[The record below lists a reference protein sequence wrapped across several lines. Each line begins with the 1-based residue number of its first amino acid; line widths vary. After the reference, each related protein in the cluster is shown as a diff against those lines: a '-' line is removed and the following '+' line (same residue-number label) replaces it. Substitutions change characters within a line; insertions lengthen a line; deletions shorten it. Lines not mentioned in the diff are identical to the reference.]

1 MNIISVKNNPALCE
15 KIKAYCA
22 ENWSKIS
29 EVFAK
34 TADES
39 VSAEALPKTWVL
51 LGGEKE
57 DTILGFC
64 QLAENDHLTRFS
76 DRSPFLASLF
86 IDKTIRGGG
95 WGELLISHAKYE
107 AARLG
112 YEKLYV
118 STDHIGYYEKYGFR
132 EIGLDID
139 AWGRPTKVYA
149 AYTPSEVDFE
159 QFDRA
164 NPVPDRINLEHV
176 KLQRGSALD
185 PNPAKTLFL
194 EKRFRIPKAES
205 RKWFSLAAFSD
216 GRLVGWVNFI
226 RNFWDPMNWY
236 LGDLDVAPDFRRKGI
251 SRRLIERG
259 LDQIRSKMSG
269 GEFVYSYIEKENTPS
284 ILLHQSLGFIDTG
297 ECRPFENF
305 IHGEDETTYLLQ
317 L

>member
-1 MNIISVKNNPALCE
+1 MKIVSLQGNPALCE
-15 KIKAYCA
+15 EIKQYCA

-39 VSAEALPKTWVL
+39 VSAEALPQTWVM

-57 DTILGFC
+57 DTVLGFY
-64 QLAENDHLTRFS
+64 QLAEHDCLTRFS

-159 QFDRA
+159 RFDRA
-164 NPVPDRINLEHV
+164 NPVPDRINREHV
-176 KLQRGSALD
+176 KFQWGLTLD
-185 PNPAKTLFL
+185 PNPAKILYL
-194 EKRFRIPKAES
+194 ERLRIHNAAPG
-205 RKWFSLAAFSD
+205 KWFSLAAFSD
-216 GRLVGWVNFI
+216 SRLVGWVNFL
-226 RNFWDPMNWY
+226 RNSGDPLNWC
-236 LGDLDVAPDFRRKGI
+236 LGDLAVASDFRRKGI

-259 LDQIRSKMSG
+259 LEQIRSTMSG

-284 ILLHQSLGFIDTG
+284 ILLHKSLGFTDTG
-297 ECRPFENF
+297 ECRPFGNL

>member
-1 MNIISVKNNPALCE
+1 MKIVSLQGNPELCLQ
-15 KIKAYCA
+15 IKTYCA
-22 ENWSKIS
+22 EQWSKIS

-39 VSAEALPKTWVL
+39 VSAEALPQTWIM

-57 DTILGFC
+57 ETILGFC
-64 QLAENDHLTRFS
+64 QLAERDYLTRFS

-86 IDKTIRGGG
+86 IDKTIRGGE

-159 QFDRA
+159 RFDRA
-164 NPVPDRINLEHV
+164 NPVPDRIRREHANF
-176 KLQRGSALD
+176 RWGTLD
-185 PNPAKTLFL
+185 PNPAKSLYM
-194 EKRFRIPKAES
+194 ERFSFPEAAPG
-205 RKWFSLAAFSD
+205 KWFSLAAFSD

-226 RNFWDPMNWY
+226 RNWGDPLNWY
-236 LGDLDVAPDFRRKGI
+236 LGDLAVAPDFRRKGI
-251 SRRLIERG
+251 ARRLIERG

-297 ECRPFENF
+297 ECRPFENLIF
-305 IHGEDETTYLLQ
+305 GEDETTYLLQ

>member
-1 MNIISVKNNPALCE
+1 MKIVSLQGNPELCSRVKV
-15 KIKAYCA
+15 YCA
-22 ENWSKIS
+22 ENWNKVS
-29 EVFAK
+29 EVFAE
-34 TADES
+34 TADKS
-39 VSAEALPKTWVL
+39 VSAEALPQTWVL
-51 LGGEKE
+51 LGGEE
-57 DTILGFC
+57 ENTILGFC
-64 QLAENDHLTRFS
+64 QLAEHDYLTRFS
-76 DRSPFLASLF
+76 DRSPFLTSLF

-95 WGELLISHAKYE
+95 WGEMPISHAKYE

-159 QFDRA
+159 RFDRA
-164 NPVPDRINLEHV
+164 NPVPDRVHLEHT
-176 KLQRGSALD
+176 KFQWGSALD
-185 PNPAKTLFL
+185 PNPAKTLYI
-194 EKRFRIPKAES
+194 EKNFRIPKAVS
-205 RKWFSLAAFSD
+205 RKWFSFAAFSD

-226 RNFWDPMNWY
+226 RNSGNPLSWC
-236 LGDLDVAPDFRRKGI
+236 LGDLVVAPDFRRKGI
-251 SRRLIERG
+251 ARRLIERG

-269 GEFVYSYIEKENTPS
+269 GESVCSYIEKENTPS
-284 ILLHQSLGFIDTG
+284 ILLHKSLGFIDTG

>member
-1 MNIISVKNNPALCE
+1 MRIVSLQGNPELCLQ
-15 KIKAYCA
+15 IKAYCA
-22 ENWSKIS
+22 EQWSKIS
-29 EVFAK
+29 EVFAEN
-34 TADES
+34 ADKS
-39 VSAEALPKTWVL
+39 VSAEALPQTWVM

-57 DTILGFC
+57 DTVLGFC
-64 QLAENDHLTRFS
+64 QLAERDCLTRFS

-86 IDKTIRGGG
+86 IGKDLRGWG

-139 AWGRPTKVYA
+139 VWGRPTKVYA

-159 QFDRA
+159 RFDRA
-164 NPVPDRINLEHV
+164 NPVPDRIRLEHA
-176 KLQRGSALD
+176 KFRWGPTLD
-185 PNPAKTLFL
+185 PNPAKTLYM
-194 EKRFRIPKAES
+194 EKRFRIPEATPG
-205 RKWFSLAAFSD
+205 KWFSLAAFSD
-216 GRLVGWVNFI
+216 SRLVGWVNFI
-226 RNFWDPMNWY
+226 RNSENPLNWY
-236 LGDLDVAPDFRRKGI
+236 LGDLAVAPDFRRKGI
-251 SRRLIERG
+251 ARRLIERG

-284 ILLHQSLGFIDTG
+284 ILLHRSLGFTDTG
-297 ECRPFENF
+297 ECRPFENLIF
-305 IHGEDETTYLLQ
+305 GEDETTYLLK

>member
-1 MNIISVKNNPALCE
+1 MKIVSLQGNPSLCE
-15 KIKAYCA
+15 EIKQYCA
-22 ENWSKIS
+22 EQWSKIS
-29 EVFAK
+29 EVFSK

-39 VSAEALPKTWVL
+39 VSAEALPQTWVM

-57 DTILGFC
+57 DTVLGFY
-64 QLAENDHLTRFS
+64 QFTENDHLTRFS

-86 IDKTIRGGG
+86 IDKTIRGGE

-112 YEKLYV
+112 YEKLYL

-139 AWGRPTKVYA
+139 VWGRPTKVYA

-176 KLQRGSALD
+176 KLSWGSALD
-185 PNPAKTLFL
+185 PNPAKALFL
-194 EKRFRIPKAES
+194 EKHFRIPKAVS

-216 GRLVGWVNFI
+216 VRLVGWVNFL
-226 RNFWDPMNWY
+226 RNSEDPLNWY
-236 LGDLDVAPDFRRKGI
+236 LGDLAVAPDFRRKGI

-259 LDQIRSKMSG
+259 LDQIRSTMSG

-284 ILLHQSLGFIDTG
+284 ILLHKSLGFTDTG

>member
-1 MNIISVKNNPALCE
+1 MKIVSLQGNPELCLQ
-15 KIKAYCA
+15 IKAYCA
-22 ENWSKIS
+22 EQWSKIS
-29 EVFAK
+29 GAFTE
-34 TADES
+34 TADKS
-39 VSAEALPKTWVL
+39 VSAEALPQTWVL

-57 DTILGFC
+57 DIILGFY
-64 QLAENDHLTRFS
+64 QLAERDCLTRFS

-139 AWGRPTKVYA
+139 VWGRPTKVYA

-159 QFDRA
+159 RFDRA

-176 KLQRGSALD
+176 KFLWGSALD
-185 PNPAKTLFL
+185 PNPAKILYL
-194 EKRFRIPKAES
+194 ERLRIHNAAPG
-205 RKWFSLAAFSD
+205 KWFSLAAFSD
-216 GRLVGWVNFI
+216 SRLVGWVNFL
-226 RNFWDPMNWY
+226 RNSGDPLNWC
-236 LGDLDVAPDFRRKGI
+236 LGDLAVASDFRRKGI

-259 LDQIRSKMSG
+259 LEQIRSTMSG

-284 ILLHQSLGFIDTG
+284 ILLHKSLGFTDTG
-297 ECRPFENF
+297 ECRPFENLIF
-305 IHGEDETTYLLQ
+305 GEDETTYLLQ

>member
-1 MNIISVKNNPALCE
+1 MKIVALQGNPALCE
-15 KIKAYCA
+15 EIKQYCA
-22 ENWSKIS
+22 EQWSKIS
-29 EVFAK
+29 GAFTE
-34 TADES
+34 TADKS
-39 VSAEALPKTWVL
+39 VSAEALPQTWVL
-51 LGGEKE
+51 LGEEKE
-57 DTILGFC
+57 DAILGFY
-64 QLAENDHLTRFS
+64 QLSENDHLTRFS
-76 DRSPFLASLF
+76 DHCPFLASLF

-159 QFDRA
+159 RFDRA
-164 NPVPDRINLEHV
+164 NPVPDRVHLEHT
-176 KLQRGSALD
+176 KFQWGPALD
-185 PNPAKTLFL
+185 PNPAKTLYI
-194 EKRFRIPKAES
+194 EKHFRIPKAVS

-226 RNFWDPMNWY
+226 RNSENSLNWY
-236 LGDLDVAPDFRRKGI
+236 LGDLAVAPGLRRKGI
-251 SRRLIERG
+251 ARRLIERG
-259 LDQIRSKMSG
+259 LDQIRSEMSG
-269 GEFVYSYIEKENTPS
+269 GEFVYSYIKKENTPS
-284 ILLHQSLGFIDTG
+284 ILLHRSLGFTDTG
-297 ECRPFENF
+297 ECRPFENLVF
-305 IHGEDETTYLLQ
+305 GEEETTYLLQ